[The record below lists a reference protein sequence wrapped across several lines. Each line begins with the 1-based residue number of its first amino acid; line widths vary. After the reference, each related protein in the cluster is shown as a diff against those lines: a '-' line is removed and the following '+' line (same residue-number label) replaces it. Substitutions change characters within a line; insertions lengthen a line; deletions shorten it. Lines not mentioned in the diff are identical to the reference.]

1 MGWFGS
7 FNDVGNHQLV
17 VVVML
22 AAVTRSVS
30 GPVASGVAGA
40 IYKALSEQRYFTADA
55 VERKPTLPQ
64 ILASTPASAEEL
76 AKMKHTPR

>member
-1 MGWFGS
+1 
-7 FNDVGNHQLV
+7 
-17 VVVML
+17 
-22 AAVTRSVS
+22 
-30 GPVASGVAGA
+30 VASGVAGA